1 MGLGTDR
8 ELDIVNIA
16 VSLIAIIWGVIGGYW
31 VSKHRRKAAI
41 GLAGST
47 ILLGLILL
55 GITYSIISGITVWI
69 STATVLIVFGFFF
82 YVAARRTP
90 SR

>member
-1 MGLGTDR
+1 M
-8 ELDIVNIA
+8 DIVNIA

-31 VSKHRRKAAI
+31 GSKHRRKTAI

-55 GITYSIISGITVWI
+55 GITYGVILGVTVWI
-69 STATVLIVFGFFF
+69 STATVLIVFGLSF
-82 YVAARRTP
+82 YKAARRTP

>member
-1 MGLGTDR
+1 M
-8 ELDIVNIA
+8 DIVNIA
-16 VSLIAIIWGVIGGYW
+16 VSVIAIIWGVIGGYW

-55 GITYSIISGITVWI
+55 GITYSVISGITVWI

-82 YVAARRTP
+82 YKASRRTP